1 MSTVQIMFGRV
12 PVTKIPVM
20 SAGFSSNEIITSG
33 ATTAATTIAAK
44 QGDEVVMITNT
55 GGNVYI
61 SAGSSPTAV
70 ADATSIL
77 ILDGERVSL
86 AVNVGDK
93 IAVIDA

>member
-1 MSTVQIMFGRV
+1 MSTVQVMFGRT
-12 PVTKIPVM
+12 PATRIPVM
-20 SAGFSSNEIITSG
+20 SAGFSSSEIVTSS
-33 ATTAATTIAAK
+33 ATTAATTIAAE

-61 SAGSSPTAV
+61 SAGAAPTAV
-70 ADATSIL
+70 ANATSIL
-77 ILDGERVSL
+77 ILDGERVSF